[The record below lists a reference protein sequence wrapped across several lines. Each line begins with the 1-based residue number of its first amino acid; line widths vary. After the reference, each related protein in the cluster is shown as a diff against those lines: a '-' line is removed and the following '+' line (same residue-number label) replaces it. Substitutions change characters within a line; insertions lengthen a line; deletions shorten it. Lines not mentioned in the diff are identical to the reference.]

1 MHIFEKLFNFL
12 YFFLSKAIP
21 AQGLIE
27 FKDHLSDM
35 LEKFGSGENNEE
47 GNDNEEEEDDN
58 SSAGGG
64 GGNRRRRRP
73 APRSQRDNSEGSSGG
88 GGANKANAASDANLP
103 ESKSLRAD
111 NKTFYFDCG
120 SNQRGVFLKISE
132 VRQNRYRTSITIPEK
147 YLKQFQEQISQLN
160 LNAGSSAGGAS
171 LTSAESTEKTAS
183 TSAAPAPA
191 VAPATTTT
199 ASGEKTTHK

>member
-1 MHIFEKLFNFL
+1 
-12 YFFLSKAIP
+12 
-21 AQGLIE
+21 
-27 FKDHLSDM
+27 M
-35 LEKFGSGENNEE
+35 LEKFGSGCGENNEE
-47 GNDNEEEEDDN
+47 ANDNEEEEDDN

-73 APRSQRDNSEGSSGG
+73 APRSQRDNSEGSAGG
-88 GGANKANAASDANLP
+88 VNKANAASDANLP

-160 LNAGSSAGGAS
+160 LNAGSSGGAS
-171 LTSAESTEKTAS
+171 STTAESTEKAAS
-183 TSAAPAPA
+183 TSAASAPAPA
-191 VAPATTTT
+191 VTPATAITTT
-199 ASGEKTTHK
+199 SGEKATHK